1 MPNFKEGTDPILDII
16 DRVVR
21 PISLYLGGA
30 ALLALGALTITAV
43 GFRYALNSPIFGASD
58 FKQLLL
64 LAVVTFSVAY
74 SGRTGGQV
82 AVEILDSIGGPK
94 ITRWT
99 DIIVKLISVVMLA
112 ILSWQLVIN
121 GIDASDYGEASGSLT
136 IPFGPFFIALA
147 CGMAL
152 YGIVLIA
159 EICSHIRGFKVSH
172 RQDTLELD

>member
-1 MPNFKEGTDPILDII
+1 MPAFQRGTDPVLDVV

-21 PISLYLGGA
+21 PISLYFGGA
-30 ALLALGALTITAV
+30 VLLALVTLTITAV

-58 FKQLLL
+58 LKQLLL

-99 DIIVKLISVVMLA
+99 DIVVKLIGVVMLT
-112 ILSWQLVIN
+112 ILSWQLVLN
-121 GIDASDYGEASGSLT
+121 GINAADYGEASGSLT

-152 YGIVLIA
+152 YAIVLIA
-159 EICSHIRGFKVSH
+159 EIYAHTRGYQVSH
-172 RQDTLELD
+172 RQDPIKEE

>member
-1 MPNFKEGTDPILDII
+1 M
-16 DRVVR
+16 VR
-21 PISLYLGGA
+21 PISLFFGGA
-30 ALLALGALTITAV
+30 ALVALTALTITAV

-64 LAVVTFSVAY
+64 LAVVTFSVAH

-82 AVEILDSIGGPK
+82 AVEILESVGGPR

-99 DIIVKLISVVMLA
+99 DIIVKIIGVVMLS
-112 ILSWQLVIN
+112 ILAWQLVQN
-121 GIDASDYGEASGSLT
+121 GFSAADYGEASGSLT
-136 IPFGPFFIALA
+136 IPFGPFFMALA

-159 EICSHIRGFKVSH
+159 EIYSHIRGYHVSH
-172 RQDTLELD
+172 RQESIEES

>member
-1 MPNFKEGTDPILDII
+1 MPLSKRGTDPLLTIV

-30 ALLALGALTITAV
+30 ALLALGTLTITAV
-43 GFRYALNSPIFGASD
+43 GFRYALNSPIFGAGD
-58 FKQLLL
+58 LKQILL
-64 LAVVTFSVAY
+64 LAVVTFSVAH

-82 AVEILDSIGGPK
+82 AVEILESIGGPE

-99 DIIVKLISVVMLA
+99 DIIVKIIGVAMIT

-121 GIDASDYGEASGSLT
+121 GINAADYGEASGSLT

-152 YGIVLIA
+152 YGLVLIV
-159 EICSHIRGFKVSH
+159 EICSHFRGYQVHH
-172 RQDTLELD
+172 RQDSIEEE